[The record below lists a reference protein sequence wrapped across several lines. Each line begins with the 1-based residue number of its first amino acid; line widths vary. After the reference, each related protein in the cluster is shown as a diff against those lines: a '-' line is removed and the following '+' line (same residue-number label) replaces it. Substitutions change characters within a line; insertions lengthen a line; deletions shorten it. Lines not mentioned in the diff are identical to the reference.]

1 MSDQTHLEALKAKHK
16 ACEAQLAEAI
26 SHASSSDQEI
36 ARIKHRKLQLKD
48 EIAELEVRLRSS
60 AAA

>member
-1 MSDQTHLEALKAKHK
+1 MSTQTHLEALKAKHK

-26 SHASSSDQEI
+26 SHASVSDQEI
-36 ARIKHRKLQLKD
+36 AEIKHRKLHLKD
-48 EIAELEVRLRSS
+48 EIAGLEARLRS

>member
-1 MSDQTHLEALKAKHK
+1 MSTQTHLEALKAKHK

-26 SHASSSDQEI
+26 SHASASDQEI
-36 ARIKHRKLQLKD
+36 AEIKHRKLQLKD
-48 EIAELEVRLRSS
+48 EIAGLEARIRTS

>member
-1 MSDQTHLEALKAKHK
+1 MSTQTHLEALKAKHR
-16 ACEAQLAEAI
+16 ACEAQLAEAV

-36 ARIKHRKLQLKD
+36 AEIKHRKLQLKD
-48 EIAELEVRLRSS
+48 EIAGLEARLRPS